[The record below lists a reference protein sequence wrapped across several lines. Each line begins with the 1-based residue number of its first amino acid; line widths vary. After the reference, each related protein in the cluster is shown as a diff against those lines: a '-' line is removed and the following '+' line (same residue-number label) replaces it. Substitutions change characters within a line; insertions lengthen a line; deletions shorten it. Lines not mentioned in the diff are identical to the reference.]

1 LGRPL
6 RISGGVAQE
15 PQKLRIVK
23 HEQKRR
29 LLQLWY
35 FWFVR
40 HGFLVWVE
48 ESLMGSSSHS
58 GALMSM
64 SRQTEIVIR
73 KAGRER
79 LFTAGEFLMTF
90 EPSTVDLLPNPEQAF
105 KQDTVVARRMARGLG
120 LHAEGDLFPAVVWA
134 LVYP

>member
-1 LGRPL
+1 
-6 RISGGVAQE
+6 
-15 PQKLRIVK
+15 
-23 HEQKRR
+23 
-29 LLQLWY
+29 
-35 FWFVR
+35 
-40 HGFLVWVE
+40 
-48 ESLMGSSSHS
+48 
-58 GALMSM
+58 MSM